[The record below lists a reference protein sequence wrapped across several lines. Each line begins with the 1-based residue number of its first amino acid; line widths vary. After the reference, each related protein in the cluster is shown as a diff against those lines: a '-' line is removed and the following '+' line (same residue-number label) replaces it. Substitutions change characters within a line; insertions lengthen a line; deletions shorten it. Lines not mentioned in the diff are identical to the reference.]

1 MTKNYRIVW
10 LVLSFELSKFNFFW
24 VQNVWNSYAK
34 STYISVLNSMPGLGT
49 KHLFGGQQTRDE
61 AKAPMHRRHA
71 LLGFFLVFFSFSHC
85 PYFDINVLLRITI
98 FRTLSICMRRYFS
111 RDQLFQFT
119 SNVKRTT
126 VSMIVLSIIATTYSL
141 QRGLLST
148 YRCMVYCENS
158 SVRRRDRQY

>member
-34 STYISVLNSMPGLGT
+34 STYISVLNSIPGLGT

-71 LLGFFLVFFSFSHC
+71 LLGFFLVFFPFRIALILTSTYYYVLRFLEHC
-85 PYFDINVLLRITI
+85 LYAWEDILVEINFFNLL
-98 FRTLSICMRRYFS
+98 
-111 RDQLFQFT
+111 QT
-119 SNVKRTT
+119 SNEQQYQW
-126 VSMIVLSIIATTYSL
+126 L
-141 QRGLLST
+141 
-148 YRCMVYCENS
+148 YCPL
-158 SVRRRDRQY
+158 